1 MYWKS
6 YFERLEET
14 YRIEINQ
21 ELRDTIKEYFGTELN
36 VYTEQDLY
44 EQTRRII
51 QNYEYRNSK
60 KPKYK

>member
-6 YFERLEET
+6 YFETLEKV

-21 ELRDTIKEYFGTELN
+21 ELRDTIKEHFGTNLN
-36 VYTEQDLY
+36 VYTDQDLY

-51 QNYEYRNSK
+51 QKNMYRNPK